1 MQERNQRLV
10 ESLEILEKEKENNK
24 NLKQFVQY
32 LEEQLNNEK
41 SKYDI
46 LEIQSK
52 KHDKK
57 ISDLVNEKIKLE
69 KENQFYKET
78 IDQLESELKKANVQV
93 K

>member
-1 MQERNQRLV
+1 
-10 ESLEILEKEKENNK
+10 
-24 NLKQFVQY
+24 VQY

-78 IDQLESELKKANVQV
+78 ID
-93 K
+93 